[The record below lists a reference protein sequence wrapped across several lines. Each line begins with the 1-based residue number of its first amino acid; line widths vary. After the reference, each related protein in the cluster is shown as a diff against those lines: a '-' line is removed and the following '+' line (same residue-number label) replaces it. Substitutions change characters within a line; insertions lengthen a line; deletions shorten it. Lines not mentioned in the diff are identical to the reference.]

1 MRGIEGLVV
10 GLVAGLVATTPAAGE
25 PTRITVRVLS
35 RDAKFVGTT
44 MGGAH
49 VLIRDAQ
56 TGAVLAEG
64 LTRGG
69 TGDTERIMIRD
80 RKRGVPLSTEDAAR
94 FDAVVDLRE
103 PRLLEVSV
111 SGPAAQRQAA
121 VRVTSSQWVV
131 PGKHLT
137 GGDGWLLEL
146 PGFAVDVLGPPAHMA
161 LAGVPRDVE
170 LRANVVMM

>member
-1 MRGIEGLVV
+1 MRRMGVLAGLVV
-10 GLVAGLVATTPAAGE
+10 GLLVAAPAWAE
-25 PTRITVRVLS
+25 PTRVTVRVLS

-56 TGAVLAEG
+56 TSAVLAEG

-69 TGDTERIMIRD
+69 TGDTERIMQRE

-94 FDAVVDLRE
+94 FDATLELAE
-103 PRLLEVSV
+103 PRLLEVV
-111 SGPAAQRQAA
+111 AYGPVAQRQAA

-137 GGDGWLLEL
+137 GGDGWVLEL
-146 PGFAVDVLGPPAHMA
+146 PGLAVDVLGPPAHTA